1 MNKKFLLVLLPV
13 LVLLAACRSSEP
25 IDADGTGPGT
35 ALVHWQQNVEG
46 SLERQIEVIV
56 PAQFASDGNFMSAVN
71 VGMQQANR
79 SPYINTVLNVPNELP
94 TSGCLSLSHC
104 VVIQR
109 RVMNGGIT
117 GFGWGSSG
125 HMFGR
130 AAMVWIDS
138 NPWTLNV
145 LKTALCHELYH
156 ALGLAHSKD
165 GTQGPCQSAVATDVD
180 LANIKLTTAHFDPVF
195 NGFMVEAQA
204 KVKLTHSHGHTRAEY
219 ERMAKRESS

>member
-1 MNKKFLLVLLPV
+1 MNKKLLLVLLPV
-13 LVLLAACRSSEP
+13 LLIVAACRSSEP
-25 IDADGTGPGT
+25 IDSDPGPAT
-35 ALVHWQQNVEG
+35 AYVHWQQNVQG

-71 VGMQQANR
+71 AGMQQANR

-109 RVMNGGIT
+109 RVMNGAIT
-117 GFGWGSSG
+117 GFGWGSGG

-130 AAMVWIDS
+130 AAMVWVDS
-138 NPWTLNV
+138 NPWNLNV
-145 LKTALCHELYH
+145 LKNALCHELYH

-165 GTQGPCQSAVATDVD
+165 GTQGPCQDAIATSVD

-195 NGFMVEAQA
+195 SGSMIEAQEP
-204 KVKLTHSHGHTRAEY
+204 VKLTRSHGHTRAEF
-219 ERMAKRESS
+219 ERMVQHGSS